1 MSLYFVYWKKMP
13 KKNKNLEPLSQEDAN
28 LAEFLKWFDEILD
41 GFNKVDAVYD
51 EFDREERK
59 KDQNE
64 ENYKLEEDE

>member
-1 MSLYFVYWKKMP
+1 
-13 KKNKNLEPLSQEDAN
+13 
-28 LAEFLKWFDEILD
+28 
-41 GFNKVDAVYD
+41 VYD